1 MLGSLLLVTVVYCLG
16 VLAIIFPPTE
26 MVSAGLTVEGVLD
39 SWLGSENINFIQYHI
54 HRTTARLFIHSF
66 LFPGGYY
73 TLLLFLLKKVS
84 AISFLSLDKY
94 S

>member
-73 TLLLFLLKKVS
+73 STPVSLEKSECNLFF
-84 AISFLSLDKY
+84 IFG
-94 S
+94 